1 MIIIVHTM
9 LDQSFT
15 AHNFEVIYCLES
27 RKGNID
33 VRTMPQKYQT
43 TLVKLKELKTDV
55 HSISQQK
62 GHLSEEKLLD
72 LNAKMEELKK
82 LREKLKL
89 ELHEYLESIE
99 AQVNSSGFK
108 FSLSKFVTADG
119 KEVFSINH
127 DSHAHVFAMKQLQYN
142 IRHTFK
148 VKQSNRHSIL
158 ATIKTFLNSS
168 IPVYVIRTD
177 MSGFYESIPQEKLK
191 SMIFSN
197 TLLSNKSKSF
207 INGILCEYE
216 KTKDCDIVPATQ
228 GVPRGIGI
236 SSYLSEMY
244 MRDIDANISTRKE
257 VMFYARYVDDI
268 FIILNSLPIACSLE
282 KYYADLTAYFR
293 SYGLTL
299 KQPDDGSGK
308 CRLIDLAQ
316 ANHTEPPMDY
326 LGYCIYMKRTGK
338 KLTTKLGM
346 SMSKRSRYHEKI
358 DHAIAHFETLSK
370 CNVQQAYHDLFDSI
384 NMITGN
390 YKLFK
395 SKNGVKVGL
404 YYNNDLIDNIEEFD
418 ELTQRLRQHA
428 IEPYAGLRDRDNL
441 KRKISKRISQI
452 DFKQRWQERKMFKF
466 TMQRMQELEEWL

>member
-15 AHNFEVIYCLES
+15 AHNYEVIYCLES

-33 VRTMPQKYQT
+33 VRTMPHKYQA

-55 HSISQQK
+55 HSVLQRK
-62 GHLSEEKLLD
+62 GHLSEAELLD
-72 LNAKMEELKK
+72 LNAKKDELKK
-82 LREKLKL
+82 LREELKL

-99 AQVNSSGFK
+99 AQVSSRDFK
-108 FSLSKFVTADG
+108 FSFSKFVTADG
-119 KEVFSINH
+119 KEVFSINQ

-158 ATIKTFLNSS
+158 ATIKTFLNSR

-177 MSGFYESIPQEKLK
+177 MSGFYESIPQEMLK

-216 KTKDCDIVPATQ
+216 NTKDSDIVPASQ

-257 VMFYARYVDDI
+257 VLFYARYVDDI
-268 FIILNSLPIACSLE
+268 FIILNSLPIACSLA
-282 KYYADLTAYFR
+282 KYYDDLTAYFR
-293 SYGLTL
+293 TYGLTL

-308 CRLIDLAQ
+308 CRLIDFTQ
-316 ANHTEPPMDY
+316 ADYTEPPMDY
-326 LGYCIYMKRTGK
+326 LGYCLYMTRVGK
-338 KLTTKLGM
+338 KLTTKFGM
-346 SMSKRSRYHEKI
+346 SMSKKSRYKEKI

-370 CNVQQAYHDLFDSI
+370 CNVKQAYHDLFDSI
-384 NMITGN
+384 KMITGN

-404 YYNNDLIDNIEEFD
+404 YYNNDLIDNLEELD
-418 ELTQRLRQHA
+418 ELTRHLRDHA
-428 IEPYAGLRDRDNL
+428 IEPYTGLRDRANV
-441 KRKISKRISQI
+441 KRKIAKRISNI